1 VNKIYLHSGRK
12 GLRPLACKNEAAV
25 PYFVVAVGLWHVQRA
40 EAISN
45 GVLVGE
51 HLVAVLI
58 GVDRGDHA
66 NEVLEQAC
74 TLVFRDNALHCE
86 DYSTRKL

>member
-1 VNKIYLHSGRK
+1 MKQQPNL
-12 GLRPLACKNEAAV
+12 
-25 PYFVVAVGLWHVQRA
+25 VVAVGLRHVQWA
-40 EAISN
+40 KAIRN

-74 TLVFRDNALHCE
+74 ALVFRDNALDCV
-86 DYSTRKL
+86 DYSTT